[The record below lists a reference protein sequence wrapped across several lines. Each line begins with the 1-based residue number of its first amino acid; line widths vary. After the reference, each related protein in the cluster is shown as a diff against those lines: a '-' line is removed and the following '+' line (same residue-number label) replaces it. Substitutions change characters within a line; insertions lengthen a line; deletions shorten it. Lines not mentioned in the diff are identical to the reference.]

1 VQFTI
6 GKESHDKLR
15 RLQDLLRREIPS
27 GDPGLIVDRAIALLL
42 ERVEKAKRGA
52 VSRPSRPSVIRPGAD
67 GPAAAGVDS
76 RHIPNEVKRGAQRRD
91 KGQCGFVS
99 ADGRR
104 CTERTFLEFHHVIPY
119 ARGGRATIDN
129 ISLRC
134 RRHNQ
139 YEAEL
144 VFGPRQT
151 AGPEPR
157 RSHEPGRGPDEARP
171 DAFTALPPE
180 MRSPAPTP

>member
-1 VQFTI
+1 M
-6 GKESHDKLR
+6 R
-15 RLQDLLRREIPS
+15 RLQNLLRREIPS
-27 GDPGLIVDRAIALLL
+27 GDPGLIFDRAIALLL
-42 ERVEKAKRGA
+42 EKVEKSKRGV
-52 VSRPSRPSVIRPGAD
+52 VSKPRPAVIRPAAD
-67 GPAAAGVDS
+67 RLGGTAN
-76 RHIPNEVKRGAQRRD
+76 RRNIPNHVKRGAERRD
-91 KGQCGFVS
+91 KGQCGFVA

-144 VFGPRQT
+144 VFGS
-151 AGPEPR
+151 
-157 RSHEPGRGPDEARP
+157 RSPDRSKKRPPSDPVPFTSLPWEARTP
-171 DAFTALPPE
+171 LALNP
-180 MRSPAPTP
+180 